1 MEKEFWLE
9 RWERAEIGFHQDAVN
24 PWLARH
30 WPRLAAAPGAKVF
43 VPLCGKSL
51 DMVWL
56 RKQGHPVIGVELSP
70 LAVEAFFDE
79 QGVSPSTSHS
89 ANFQQCEADGIRIL
103 CGDFF
108 DLSQADLGGAVTVYD
123 RASLVALPPEMR
135 QRYAQHMLKLL
146 PAGARTLLVTF
157 EYDQEQMSGP
167 PFAVTPEDV
176 QALYSVGARVEQ
188 LERIDVLEENERFKA
203 RGLTS
208 LHENIFMLTKV

>member
-24 PWLARH
+24 PHLARH
-30 WPRLAAAPGAKVF
+30 WGKLGAAPGSAVF

-56 RKQGHPVIGVELSP
+56 RGKGHPVVGVELSP

-79 QGVSPSTSHS
+79 QGISPSTTHG
-89 ANFQQCEADGIRIL
+89 ARFQQCEADGIRIL

-108 DLSQADLGGAVTVYD
+108 DTTPADLDGAVTVFD

-135 QRYAQHMLKLL
+135 QRYAQHMLDIL
-146 PAGARTLLVTF
+146 PAGARTLLVAF
-157 EYDQEQMSGP
+157 EYDQSQMGGP
-167 PFAVTPEDV
+167 PFAVTPAEV
-176 QALYSVGARVEQ
+176 RALYSGGAEVEL
-188 LERIDVLEENERFKA
+188 LERADVLEDNAHFKA
-203 RGLTS
+203 RGLS
-208 LHENIFMLTKV
+208 ALHENIFMLTRK